1 MGGEGPRSRTA
12 ATPHPRPCVPPPH
25 PPSPEQPSPALPAQ
39 QPPPLLR
46 LQHLTLRPPPIA
58 TISRCHQLP
67 PTGFGHRRS
76 QPHRPSLGEGGGLS
90 PTTPA
95 LCTPREERRRCF
107 SCRCSDPADSL
118 LITLFFSLL
127 SQEIAS
133 KLITRFILKQTNKK
147 MACLDIFL
155 FPVLLK
161 FLIALDLLLLL
172 FSNIKPAQFG
182 AARFESCPGW
192 SPPALQPS
200 RPLLHPRPPRPPLPV
215 SLIREPGAAALAPV

>member
-1 MGGEGPRSRTA
+1 MRGWDLTHTKGHPWARNGARVREASPSPGQGDTGHRTA
-12 ATPHPRPCVPPPH
+12 CPHPNG
-25 PPSPEQPSPALPAQ
+25 
-39 QPPPLLR
+39 R
-46 LQHLTLRPPPIA
+46 LTP
-58 TISRCHQLP
+58 
-67 PTGFGHRRS
+67 
-76 QPHRPSLGEGGGLS
+76 
-90 PTTPA
+90 TPA

-215 SLIREPGAAALAPV
+215 SLIREPGAAAHRLRRGAGVR